1 MFIDLYISL
10 KQVPYDQAAEVFDIM
25 RAFKHRST
33 ILDDVIDFI
42 EHDPVKPLIA
52 PAVNSSQGKTHSYRH
67 TKPNLFNNNT
77 NYNDNAAT
85 TPVYEKTSQSSG
97 DPTTTTTKRSSEIKT
112 KKKQHSNDQ
121 TKRANKVE

>member
-1 MFIDLYISL
+1 
-10 KQVPYDQAAEVFDIM
+10 M

-67 TKPNLFNNNT
+67 NKPNLFNNNT

-97 DPTTTTTKRSSEIKT
+97 DPTTSTTTTTTPTHKRSGEIKT

>member
-1 MFIDLYISL
+1 
-10 KQVPYDQAAEVFDIM
+10 M

-42 EHDPVKPLIA
+42 EQDPVKPLI
-52 PAVNSSQGKTHSYRH
+52 PTAVNTSSQGKTHSYRH
-67 TKPNLFNNNT
+67 TKPNLFNNT

-97 DPTTTTTKRSSEIKT
+97 DPTTTSTKRSSEIKT
-112 KKKQHSNDQ
+112 KKKQHSTNDQ